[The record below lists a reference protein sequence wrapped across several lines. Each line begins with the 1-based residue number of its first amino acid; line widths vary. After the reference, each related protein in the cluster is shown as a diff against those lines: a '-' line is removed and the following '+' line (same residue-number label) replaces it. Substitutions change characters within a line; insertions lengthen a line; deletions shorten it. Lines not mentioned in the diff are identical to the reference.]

1 MSMIDNLI
9 RELPANCDTVAFP
22 KEAYF
27 ELIGEIDALRA
38 QLKSSTEVIKDAD
51 VALKAAERK
60 MEEQA
65 ARIAQLTQWLE
76 SAENACMEKDDEI
89 ARLKHPNQHPANTRA
104 DNARAQRM
112 AAMGCKT
119 VYARNAHGDKVAAV
133 EVPVS
138 PDERIKALCAELTQ
152 MKCAVD
158 QEHDR
163 YLEARREIERLNER
177 LRAANSDLLDT
188 KTDLLAAQQGLID
201 LNHAYEQVRTTTQQ
215 LVKQKAELEEQ
226 LKKSK
231 SANKLLTTQRD
242 ALQHAVTHP
251 AKREQQDAEI
261 AYLKQENA
269 RMTIQLE
276 NACKEIEG
284 RQKTIEALRLRNDR
298 LDQQANERHVSLRTE
313 LDHVRRELRAA
324 CETRDYYMSLVRSI
338 RDAVAPTAEHA

>member
-9 RELPANCDTVAFP
+9 RELPANCETVAFP

-27 ELIGEIDALRA
+27 ELLSEIDAMRA
-38 QLKSSTEVIKDAD
+38 QLKSSTSVIKDAD

-60 MEEQA
+60 MEEQV

-76 SAENACMEKDDEI
+76 SAENACMEKDNELG
-89 ARLKHPNQHPANTRA
+89 RLRVKPTINQRA
-104 DNARAQRM
+104 EKARAQRM
-112 AAMGCKT
+112 AAMGIKT
-119 VYARNAHGDKVAAV
+119 VHATDKQGHKVAAV
-133 EVPVS
+133 EVPV
-138 PDERIKALCAELTQ
+138 PAEERIKALCQELAQ
-152 MKCAVD
+152 LKGALD
-158 QEHDR
+158 IEHDR
-163 YLEARREIERLNER
+163 HLEARREIERLNER
-177 LRAANSDLLDT
+177 LRVANSDLLDT

-201 LNHAYEQVRTTTQQ
+201 LNHAYKQIRTTAQQ

-242 ALQHAVTHP
+242 ALHHAVSHP
-251 AKREQQDAEI
+251 ARVEQLEAEI
-261 AYLKQENA
+261 AHLKQENA

-298 LDQQANERHVSLRTE
+298 LDNQANERHVSLRTE

-338 RDAVAPTAEHA
+338 RDAVTPTAEHA